1 MVDPSR
7 IKAPGTR
14 NDYREF
20 VPGVT
25 TDYRVWAT
33 RIESTA
39 ARELEL
45 DGSRQE
51 RIGRYRLRWFGALA
65 EANLAL
71 SHELVVDGVT
81 CAITF
86 VAETDNRDQRSDV
99 SRAVHSRCR
108 WLAVEGMETTS

>member
-1 MVDPSR
+1 M
-7 IKAPGTR
+7 
-14 NDYREF
+14 
-20 VPGVT
+20 PGVT

-81 CAITF
+81 VAITF
-86 VAETDNRDQRSDV
+86 VGAWAGAFTSAAANARSRPALGPPATCGDRRPLSLNDQARPATDS
-99 SRAVHSRCR
+99 
-108 WLAVEGMETTS
+108 TTS